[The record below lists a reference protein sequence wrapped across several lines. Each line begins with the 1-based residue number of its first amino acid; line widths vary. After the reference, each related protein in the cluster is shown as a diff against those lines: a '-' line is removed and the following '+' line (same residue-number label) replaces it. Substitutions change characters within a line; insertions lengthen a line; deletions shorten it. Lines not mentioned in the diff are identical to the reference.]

1 MAAKRQDSQQD
12 GNGRMSPGGQ
22 SRTLDHADDLT
33 GATTN
38 AVHGA
43 GGSSGSL

>member
-1 MAAKRQDSQQD
+1 
-12 GNGRMSPGGQ
+12 MSEGAM
-22 SRTLDHADDLT
+22 SHTLDHGDDLT
-33 GATTN
+33 GATAN